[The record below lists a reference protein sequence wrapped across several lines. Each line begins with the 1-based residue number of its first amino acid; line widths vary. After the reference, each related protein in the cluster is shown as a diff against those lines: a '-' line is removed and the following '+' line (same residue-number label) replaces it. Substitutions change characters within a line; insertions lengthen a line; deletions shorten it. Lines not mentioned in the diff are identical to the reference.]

1 MHDVSD
7 DKPVKPTGDER
18 VRLVAD
24 FLDPGRR
31 SLATHELAALGAGAV
46 PVVASVLE
54 GETRNEFGVPYRA
67 FGEALRCVL
76 VTARLLGPLAISLE
90 PAVASELE
98 SSDPAIR
105 AEAAAALG
113 ALPALSELSVLRLAT
128 LLEDQPTP
136 AMEAAVVIV
145 RSNLTKRQ
153 SVLDIVDRSPRA
165 ARTLAQALAWVER
178 GRR

>member
-1 MHDVSD
+1 M
-7 DKPVKPTGDER
+7 
-18 VRLVAD
+18 
-24 FLDPGRR
+24 
-31 SLATHELAALGAGAV
+31 
-46 PVVASVLE
+46 VASVLE

-67 FGEALRCVL
+67 FGEALRCAL
-76 VTARLLGPLAISLE
+76 VTARILGPIASPLE
-90 PAVASELE
+90 PAIASELA

-128 LLEDQPTP
+128 LLEEDEPTP
-136 AMEAAVVIV
+136 AMEVAVVIV

-153 SVLDIVDRSPRA
+153 SVLEMLDRSPKA
-165 ARTLAQALAWVER
+165 ARTLARALAWVER